1 MYKPNP
7 LKTAL
12 AENRKI
18 FGIWL
23 QLFHPAIAEMV
34 ALVGYDV
41 VVIDMEHGPGDLQET
56 ANMMRGISGTGA
68 AAMVRIPSNEPVI
81 LKRLLDQGPD
91 AVMIPM
97 VETAAEARAAIA
109 ACRFPPRGN
118 RGWAAG
124 VARASRYGLDGNYT
138 AAAADSLFI
147 ACQIESVKGV
157 EHIEEISAVDGVDMI
172 FIGRNDLAADCG
184 HILELDHPE
193 VVAMLRGVATVA
205 QKAGK
210 KIGTVPSAGLGWAQL
225 FKDGFDMVLPSG
237 DISLL
242 RDACLAEVRSFR
254 ESFGGSRNHPPQ
266 KVVSVPTPPPPKS
279 SAITGA
285 DA

>member
-1 MYKPNP
+1 MFKLNP
-7 LKTAL
+7 MKAAL
-12 AENRKI
+12 AENNKL

-23 QLFHPAIAEMV
+23 QLFHPAVAEMV

-41 VVIDMEHGPGDLQET
+41 VVIDLEHGPGDLQET

-91 AVMIPM
+91 AVMIPL
-97 VETAAEARAAIA
+97 VESAVEARAAVA

-124 VARASRYGLDGNYT
+124 VARASAYGLDGDYT
-138 AAAADSLFI
+138 TQSSDNLFI

-157 EHIEEISAVDGVDMI
+157 EHADEISAVDGVDMI
-172 FIGRNDLAADCG
+172 FIGRNDLAADAG

-193 VVAMLRGVATVA
+193 VVAMLRHTAAVAK
-205 QKAGK
+205 KAGK
-210 KIGTVPSAGLGWAQL
+210 KIGTVGSAGLGWPQL
-225 FKDGFDMVLPSG
+225 FIDGFDMVLPSG

-242 RDACLAEVRSFR
+242 RDACVAEVRRFR
-254 ESFGGSRNHPPQ
+254 ESFGGSKSAVRDNVDNLSAPM
-266 KVVSVPTPPPPKS
+266 KS
-279 SAITGA
+279 SH
-285 DA
+285 

>member
-1 MYKPNP
+1 MTISSLIDTPSE
-7 LKTAL
+7 LTDATSSKTAIVLMTRVRL
-12 AENRKI
+12 ARNLAGNSFPGWAK
-18 FGIWL
+18 
-23 QLFHPAIAEMV
+23 PAQREEILATCREAV
-34 ALVGYDV
+34 AVTAPIT
-41 VVIDMEHGPGDLQET
+41 ID
-56 ANMMRGISGTGA
+56 R
-68 AAMVRIPSNEPVI
+68 VI
-81 LKRLLDQGPD
+81 LDPAL
-91 AVMIPM
+91 
-97 VETAAEARAAIA
+97 IA
-109 ACRFPPRGN
+109 QAPAPT
-118 RGWAAG
+118 
-124 VARASRYGLDGNYT
+124 V
-138 AAAADSLFI
+138 
-147 ACQIESVKGV
+147 
-157 EHIEEISAVDGVDMI
+157 VDGVDMI

-266 KVVSVPTPPPPKS
+266 KVVSVPDPPPKS
-279 SAITGA
+279 SAITRA